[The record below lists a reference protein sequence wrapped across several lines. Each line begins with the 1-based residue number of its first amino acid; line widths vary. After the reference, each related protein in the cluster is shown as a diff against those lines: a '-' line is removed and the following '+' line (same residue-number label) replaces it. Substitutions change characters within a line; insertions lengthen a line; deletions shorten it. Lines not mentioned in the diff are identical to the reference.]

1 MDTLVTII
9 LWLAGEAMPFENDPT
24 TQSIVV
30 EDIGAM

>member
-9 LWLAGEAMPFENDPT
+9 LWLAGEAMPIDTDPT
-24 TQSIVV
+24 TSSIVV

>member
-1 MDTLVTII
+1 MDSLLTLII
-9 LWLAGEAMPFENDPT
+9 WLAGEAMPTNTDGT

>member
-1 MDTLVTII
+1 MDTLVTLII
-9 LWLAGEAMPFENDPT
+9 WLAGDAMSIDNDPT

>member
-1 MDTLVTII
+1 MDTLVTLII
-9 LWLAGEAMPFENDPT
+9 WLAGGATPTDNDPT